1 MRITIALVL
10 SLLALA
16 GGACGGAA
24 TDAEDEREEAAATP
38 AEAVREI
45 QEVRKLLAQALDE
58 YRGGDAQEAE
68 RLVGDAYLEHFEH
81 VEGPLGERDHDLMEE
96 LEVLIATTIREKI
109 EQGAPEAEVERLVAD
124 ANEKLDEAERA
135 LREEG

>member
-24 TDAEDEREEAAATP
+24 TDEREEASATP

-45 QEVRKLLAQALDE
+45 QEVRELLAEAVEE
-58 YRGGDAQEAE
+58 YRAGDAQEAE

-96 LEVLIATTIREKI
+96 LEVLIATTIRRKI